1 MPNYEIRKYFVALI
15 KRIVLFSI
23 TLFFIITL
31 LISATKSYAIPYPAG
46 AGKGTLDCEQFINTT
61 NEIDEVGELSG
72 RSYIYR
78 IEYVQ
83 WAYGFFTAFN
93 IRHFEK
99 TNTFK
104 DLRPVADKEVSYDVI
119 YDKLLSACKEIK
131 NEEESNFAMAVY
143 IIFSKLPGEDKS
155 I

>member
-1 MPNYEIRKYFVALI
+1 MALS
-15 KRIVLFSI
+15 KRIVLFII

-31 LISATKSYAIPYPAG
+31 LIGATKSYSIPFPAG

-104 DLRPVADKEVSYDVI
+104 DLRPVAGKDVGYEDMYNI
-119 YDKLLSACKEIK
+119 LVTACDQIK
-131 NEEESNFAMAVY
+131 IEEDGNFGMAVY
-143 IIFSKLPGEDKS
+143 SIFSNLPGES

>member
-1 MPNYEIRKYFVALI
+1 MNV
-15 KRIVLFSI
+15 
-23 TLFFIITL
+23 IIFG
-31 LISATKSYAIPYPAG
+31 PPG

-143 IIFSKLPGEDKS
+143 LIFSKLPSEDKS

>member
-23 TLFFIITL
+23 SLFFKITL
-31 LISATKSYAIPYPAG
+31 LISATKSYAIPYPAE

-72 RSYIYR
+72 RPYIYQ
-78 IEYVQ
+78 IEYVH

-99 TNTFK
+99 T
-104 DLRPVADKEVSYDVI
+104 I
-119 YDKLLSACKEIK
+119 YLKIYALSLIK
-131 NEEESNFAMAVY
+131 
-143 IIFSKLPGEDKS
+143 K
-155 I
+155 